1 MNPKRYLLIGGSI
14 LVTIGL
20 LGIIDVLGSLSSA
33 AFFHPPS
40 WINWL
45 HVSVGI
51 LVLVVAFLGSS
62 KWQVGIT
69 LFGAILLNTIGLLGV
84 LIYAFGL
91 LGVHSGAFAANP
103 EFTDP
108 SDHNAHLTVGLLAVW
123 GWINRPRVN

>member
-1 MNPKRYLLIGGSI
+1 MYSKTSIMNPKRYLLIGGSI

-69 LFGAILLNTIGLLGV
+69 LFGAMLLNTIGLLGV

-91 LGVHSGAFAANP
+91 LGV
-103 EFTDP
+103 
-108 SDHNAHLTVGLLAVW
+108 
-123 GWINRPRVN
+123 